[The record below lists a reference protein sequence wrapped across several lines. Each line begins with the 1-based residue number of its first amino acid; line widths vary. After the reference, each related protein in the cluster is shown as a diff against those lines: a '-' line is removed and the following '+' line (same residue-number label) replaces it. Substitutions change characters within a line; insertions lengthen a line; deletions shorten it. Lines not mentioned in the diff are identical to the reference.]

1 MKILFNCSIKYA
13 WCSCLCVTLILCYL
27 IVGKGNSNGSTL
39 KGRNIFDENSK
50 CSTFTLKME
59 SEEVLDLYKS
69 SIDNC
74 GIWYI
79 PFMVM
84 VIAVHTQLWIRVA
97 LWSLGVC
104 KETKMF
110 QATKRMEANFRGLIR
125 EYKSSILNSQSFFF
139 THCKN

>member
-1 MKILFNCSIKYA
+1 MFVRDFNPLLFNSRKRKFKWKCTSTFY
-13 WCSCLCVTLILCYL
+13 
-27 IVGKGNSNGSTL
+27 TL

-50 CSTFTLKME
+50 YSTFILKME
-59 SEEVLDLYKS
+59 SEEVLDLYKP

-74 GIWYI
+74 GLWYI